1 MFCIK
6 ELHVYI
12 IKLLP
17 ARSVETKSLKNTEAT
32 WTAIMSRWLIMVK
45 KVFVKNS
52 TRRNRVVPGVDLFC

>member
-12 IKLLP
+12 IKFLL

-32 WTAIMSRWLIMVK
+32 WTEIMSRWLIMVK

-52 TRRNRVVPGVDLFC
+52 TRRNRLVPGVDLFC

>member
-32 WTAIMSRWLIMVK
+32 WTVIMSRGLNMVK

-52 TRRNRVVPGVDLFC
+52 TRRNRLVPGVDLFC